1 MFHQYTR
8 SLHLVRTHTGV
19 TTADCEKINQ
29 KYFHTSPSPTPTSC
43 QTHHTSNHHKS
54 SPVETMENFSLVHL
68 VKYYNNDSMAMLH
81 KLTNIW
87 SVLKFKKLSIHIFI
101 LKKSRKR
108 LGQSKNISTEQL
120 YVKFV

>member
-1 MFHQYTR
+1 
-8 SLHLVRTHTGV
+8 
-19 TTADCEKINQ
+19 
-29 KYFHTSPSPTPTSC
+29 
-43 QTHHTSNHHKS
+43 
-54 SPVETMENFSLVHL
+54 MENFSLVHL

-87 SVLKFKKLSIHIFI
+87 SVLKFLKLSIHIFI